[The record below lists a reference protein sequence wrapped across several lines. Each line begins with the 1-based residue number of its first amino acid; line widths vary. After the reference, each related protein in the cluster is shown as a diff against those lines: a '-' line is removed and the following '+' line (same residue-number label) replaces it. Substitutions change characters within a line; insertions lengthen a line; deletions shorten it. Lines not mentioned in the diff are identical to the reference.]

1 MLVRHYI
8 EGQEVN
14 RPINYTSLK
23 FRVDFDQETQSQTMS
38 VSELEW
44 GVSDE
49 RDKKDAKVIIRNIVN
64 KGLSGGVGITEGIP
78 YKTTLDSERGET
90 IQMFDG
96 YLNAWDSQ
104 FDVGNVV
111 TPIQQSGST
120 TWFND
125 QIDSFSFDYLESIGL
140 ITSANYIT
148 IPYCIEK
155 KQNALEM
162 IILSV
167 SIFVVT
173 DKLVSQIKEFAQLL
187 ADTPN
192 PFTAFSAIAKILA
205 QIIYII
211 VLLAALVG
219 LLVSLFENIIQRNK
233 YHYGMKVADMMQ
245 IGLNYLGYTF
255 KSSIFQNSV
264 YKDLILLPEKY
275 QVSTNTGILAAI
287 EGLTKDNKKDQK
299 GYFKGTFGEFINAFK
314 VMFNAKL
321 VIDNSVAGQAPIFY
335 FEKYNFR
342 KSEAGI
348 TIPELWGDSNKF
360 SFNYNDFKSN
370 IKLAFMVDQQD
381 RHTVKEYAGTS
392 VQVIQKQKAVNNRQ
406 MVLTKG
412 YDDRTI
418 PFALGKRK
426 RSLSNVEQIMKGL
439 FEVVQPPLNA
449 IIDVVNEIINAVN
462 EVLSFI
468 RKVIKALSTIG
479 INIKINIKDIPRVE
493 RLDVVN
499 QITSRIGMLKMES
512 DYVAVPK
519 LLFLNNGKI
528 ANEQYLNARY
538 LFDEFHTYGLFVARN
553 DFPANQYLIKDAKG
567 IPFSFQQFKEV
578 LKNNTIFTARGEK
591 GEIIS
596 IELDPENQVADIDYK
611 ILKQYTTNIEL
622 QYLEPNGN

>member
-8 EGQEVN
+8 AGQEVQ
-14 RPINYTSLK
+14 RPINYPSLK
-23 FRVDFDQETQSQTMS
+23 FRVDFDQETQTQTMS

-64 KGLSGGVGITEGIP
+64 KGMSGGVGITEGIP

-90 IQMFDG
+90 LQMFNG

-111 TPIQQSGST
+111 TPIQQLGST

-162 IILSV
+162 IVLSV

-173 DKLVSQIKEFAQLL
+173 DKLVGQIKEFAQLL

-211 VLLAALVG
+211 VLLLALVG
-219 LLVSLFENIIQRNK
+219 LLISLFENIIQRNK
-233 YHYGMKVADMMQ
+233 YHYGMKVADLMQ
-245 IGLNYLGYTF
+245 IGLSYLGYTF
-255 KSSIFQNSV
+255 RSSIFQNSI

-275 QVSTNTGILAAI
+275 QVGTNTGILSAI

-299 GYFKGTFGEFINAFK
+299 GYYKGTFGEFINAFK

-321 VIDNSVAGQAPIFY
+321 VIDSSGEGAPIFY

-342 KSEAGI
+342 KSDSGI

-360 SFNYNDFKSN
+360 AFNFNDFKSN

-381 RHTVKEYAGTS
+381 RHTIKEYTGTS
-392 VQVIQKQKAVNNRQ
+392 VQVIQKQKAINNRQ

-412 YDDRTI
+412 YDERTI

-426 RSLSNVEQIMKGL
+426 RSLSNTEEILKGL

-449 IIDVVNEIINAVN
+449 IIDVVNVIIEAVN
-462 EVLSFI
+462 EVISFL
-468 RKVIKALSTIG
+468 RKVVNALNSIG
-479 INIKINIKDIPRVE
+479 IKIKLKLKDIPKVQ
-493 RLDVVN
+493 RLDIAN
-499 QITSRIGMLKMES
+499 QIKNRVGMLKMES

-528 ANEQYLNARY
+528 ANEQYLNARF
-538 LFDEFHTYGLFVARN
+538 LFDTYHTYGLFVARN

-567 IPFSFQQFKEV
+567 IPFTFQQFKEV

-611 ILKQYTTNIEL
+611 ILKQYTNNIEL